1 MAYIDTPRTE
11 AGNATIMTNGH
22 GLGDLSVENSFVVP
36 TRKSEDLFATVRQGG
51 KLSLRTPTVRQPL
64 GDRRN
69 VSKRPTQAEFTP
81 LLKSV
86 GKNNLQR
93 HKEKLR
99 GGPHTPAFLQDSF
112 QALETPAIRNGDYS
126 EIYVDEN
133 DSSMA
138 GDENTPLPQV
148 ASSSAK
154 STPIA
159 TLPARDVNGPLDSQ
173 GVLTLKDQENVSGL
187 QRVKDNCLLT
197 MV

>member
-22 GLGDLSVENSFVVP
+22 GLGDLSVEDSFVVP
-36 TRKSEDLFATVRQGG
+36 TQKSEDLFATVRHGG
-51 KLSLRTPTVRQPL
+51 KLGLRTPTVRQPL
-64 GDRRN
+64 GNRRN
-69 VSKRPTQAEFTP
+69 VSKHPTQAEFTP

-93 HKEKLR
+93 HKEKLS
-99 GGPHTPAFLQDSF
+99 GGPRTPAFLRDSF
-112 QALETPAIRNGDYS
+112 QALETPAMRNGDYS
-126 EIYVDEN
+126 EIYVDEHG
-133 DSSMA
+133 SSMA

-159 TLPARDVNGPLDSQ
+159 ILPARDVNGPLDSQ
-173 GVLTLKDQENVSGL
+173 GVLTLKDQETVSTFG
-187 QRVKDNCLLT
+187 VPTISAC
-197 MV
+197 